1 VNVRT
6 TIVIDDGLT
15 KQAMRVSGTR
25 TKSGAVRRA
34 LGIVVRPTA
43 EQEKL
48 IRPARSKFRWEG
60 DLAGMRRDRNQSRGS
75 GNLNIRGGRMTNE

>member
-6 TIVIDDGLT
+6 TIDIDDSLM

-25 TKSGAVRRA
+25 TKSAAVQRA
-34 LGIVVRPTA
+34 LEIMVRLTA

-48 IRPARSKFRWEG
+48 IRSARGKFRWEG
-60 DLAGMRRDRNQSRGS
+60 DLAEMRRDRRPSR
-75 GNLNIRGGRMTNE
+75 